1 MAKPIRFILY
11 FIFIMAFQVFIL
23 NNIVIKSALT
33 LGDLPIFIPLIYP
46 FIILILPVNTNHVL
60 VMLISF
66 FVGLTMDMFSNTPGM
81 HAATCV
87 LLGYMRPYLLNL
99 FFQQNI
105 KDLGDT
111 VPTLYRMGFKYFL
124 LYNLFA
130 LLVHHFFFYLLQIWS
145 ITNLILIIFKTL
157 VSLFLSIIL
166 IFLSQLIFEK
176 NQ

>member
-130 LLVHHFFFYLLQIWS
+130 LLVHHFFFLLT
-145 ITNLILIIFKTL
+145 TNL
-157 VSLFLSIIL
+157 
-166 IFLSQLIFEK
+166 EY
-176 NQ
+176 NQPHFNHI